1 MLKHSKFK
9 NMNLML
15 VASLAV
21 GVMTNTTL
29 ANADERESLEQLK
42 ATTTN
47 LIDLLVQEGV
57 LPKDKAEAMMKKASQ
72 DAAQQVKQAKAKEAE
87 LVSNGENIPQEKA
100 AQDDKSVRVQYVPE
114 HVKKEMRDEIQK
126 EVMTKLNYKAGTRLG
141 LPSWID
147 RIAFN
152 GDIRLRYENDSFSS
166 NNAPVA
172 ALNNTVRNANI
183 SNSTEDR
190 NRFRVR
196 ARLGADLEVNDW
208 LKGGLRLTTG
218 TLTDPVSPNQTEEVN
233 KGKYTIGLDRAYL
246 AASPLPWLSVKGG
259 RFSNPFFHTDLVWD
273 PDLALD
279 GVAAT
284 FTPKLNDTWSSFT
297 TVGAFPIEEIQ
308 SSEINKAKDKWL
320 YALQT
325 GIKWQAQ
332 NRSTAKLG
340 IAYYDYQ
347 NVEGQSNPTTNNFYD
362 ATVPAYRQ
370 KGNNTFDIN
379 TLNGGPNPA
388 GIDPIALASK
398 FELINLTG
406 QIDLLTFDPVH
417 VTLTGDYVKNIGF
430 DEGDIFRRTGRSGIN
445 GYKEETDGYQ
455 MRLDVGH
462 NSFNGGPS
470 TEVKPNDWQVSFAYK
485 RLEADAVLDAFT
497 DSDFHLGGTDAKG
510 WLLGGNY
517 AIDKNAWV
525 SARYFSA
532 DEISGPPLSIDV
544 LLIDF
549 IAKF

>member
-1 MLKHSKFK
+1 MLNQPLSERHAK
-9 NMNLML
+9 L
-15 VASLAV
+15 VLALSLAI
-21 GVMTNTTL
+21 GLGATAPL

-57 LPKDKAEAMMKKASQ
+57 LPKDKADAMMKKASQ
-72 DAAQQVKQAKAKEAE
+72 DAAQQVKQAKALEAT
-87 LVSNGENIPQEKA
+87 SADNTAQENSTQA
-100 AQDDKSVRVQYVPE
+100 DKSVRVQYVPE

-152 GDIRLRYENDSFSS
+152 GDMRLRYENDAFSS
-166 NNAPVA
+166 KNAPIT
-172 ALNNTVRNANI
+172 ALNNTVRNAGI

-190 NRFRVR
+190 DRFRLR
-196 ARLGADLEVNDW
+196 ARLGADIEVNDW
-208 LKGGLRLTTG
+208 LKGGIRLTTG
-218 TLTDPVSPNQTEEVN
+218 ALNDPVSPNQTEGIGQ
-233 KGKYTIGLDRAYL
+233 GKYTLGLDRAFL
-246 AASPLPWLSVKGG
+246 AASPYPWLSVVGG
-259 RFSNPFFHTDLVWD
+259 RFSNQFLNTDLLWD
-273 PDLALD
+273 PDLAFD
-279 GVAAT
+279 GFAAT
-284 FTPKLNDTWSSFT
+284 FKPKFNDSWSSFT

-308 SSEINKAKDKWL
+308 ASEVNKAKDKWL

-325 GIKWQAQ
+325 GIKWQAE
-332 NRSTAKLG
+332 NRTTAKLG
-340 IAYYDYQ
+340 IAYYDFQ
-347 NVEGQSNPTTNNFYD
+347 NVEGQSNLTGSDTLSG
-362 ATVPAYRQ
+362 TVPTFRQ
-370 KGNNTFDIN
+370 KGNNTFNIN
-379 TLNGGPNPA
+379 ALNNAAAISSTTTNQIG
-388 GIDPIALASK
+388 LASQFK
-398 FELINLTG
+398 LINLTG

-430 DEGDIFRRTGRSGIN
+430 DAKEIFKRTGN
-445 GYKEETDGYQ
+445 NYKKENAAYQ
-455 MRLDVGH
+455 VRLDVGH
-462 NSFNGGPS
+462 NSFNGGAS
-470 TEVKPNDWQVSFAYK
+470 TEVKPNDWQVSLAYK
-485 RLEADAVLDAFT
+485 RLEADSVLDAFT

-510 WLLGGNY
+510 WLVGGNY

-532 DEISGPPLSIDV
+532 DTISGIPLSIDV

>member
-1 MLKHSKFK
+1 MLNQPLSERNAK
-9 NMNLML
+9 LL
-15 VASLAV
+15 LALSLSIGLGA
-21 GVMTNTTL
+21 TAPL

-57 LPKDKAEAMMKKASQ
+57 LPKDKADAMMKKASQ
-72 DAAQQVKQAKAKEAE
+72 DAAQQVKQAKAVEATSAE
-87 LVSNGENIPQEKA
+87 NTAQENIPQA
-100 AQDDKSVRVQYVPE
+100 DKSVRVQYVPE

-141 LPSWID
+141 LPGWID

-152 GDIRLRYENDSFSS
+152 GDIRLRFENDSFSS
-166 NNAPVA
+166 ENAPLT
-172 ALNNTVRNANI
+172 ALNNTVRNAGI
-183 SNSTEDR
+183 LNSTEDR
-190 NRFRVR
+190 DRFRLR
-196 ARLGADLEVNDW
+196 ARLGADIEVNDW
-208 LKGGLRLTTG
+208 LKGGLQFVTGALTS
-218 TLTDPVSPNQTEEVN
+218 PVTPNQTQ
-233 KGKYTIGLDRAYL
+233 GIAQGTYTFGLDRAFL
-246 AASPLPWLSVKGG
+246 TASPLPWLSLQGG
-259 RFSNPFFHTDLVWD
+259 RFANPFLRTDLLWD
-273 PDLALD
+273 PDLAFD

-284 FTPKLNDTWSSFT
+284 VTPKFNDSWSSFT

-308 SSEINKAKDKWL
+308 SSEVNKAKDKWL

-332 NRSTAKLG
+332 NRTSAKLG

-347 NVEGQSNPTTNNFYD
+347 NVEGKSNPTGLDTYSG
-362 ATVPAYRQ
+362 TVPAFRQ
-370 KGNNTFDIN
+370 KGNNTFNIN
-379 TLNGGPNPA
+379 TLNGGLPSTNN
-388 GIDPIALASK
+388 IALASQ

-430 DEGDIFRRTGRSGIN
+430 DADEIFGRTGN
-445 GYKEETDGYQ
+445 KYKEENEGYQ
-455 MRLDVGH
+455 LRLDVGH
-462 NSFNGGPS
+462 NSFNGGAT
-470 TEVKPNDWQVSFAYK
+470 TEVKPKDWQVSLAYK
-485 RLEADAVLDAFT
+485 RLEADSVLDAFT
-497 DSDFHLGGTDAKG
+497 DSNFHLGGTDAKG
-510 WLLGGNY
+510 WLIGGNY

-532 DEISGPPLSIDV
+532 DTITGLPLSIDV
-544 LLIDF
+544 LLLDF

>member
-1 MLKHSKFK
+1 MLNQPLSERNAK
-9 NMNLML
+9 LL
-15 VASLAV
+15 LALSLSIGLGA
-21 GVMTNTTL
+21 TAPL

-57 LPKDKAEAMMKKASQ
+57 LPKDKADAMMKKASQ
-72 DAAQQVKQAKAKEAE
+72 DAAQQVKQAKAIEATSAE
-87 LVSNGENIPQEKA
+87 NTAQENIPQA
-100 AQDDKSVRVQYVPE
+100 DKSVRVQYVPE

-141 LPSWID
+141 LPGWID

-152 GDIRLRYENDSFSS
+152 GDIRLRFENDLFS
-166 NNAPVA
+166 NENAPITV
-172 ALNNTVRNANI
+172 LNNTVRNANI

-190 NRFRVR
+190 DRFRLR
-196 ARLGADLEVNDW
+196 ARLGADVEVNDW

-218 TLTDPVSPNQTEEVN
+218 TLTDPVSPNQTEGVGQ
-233 KGKYTIGLDRAYL
+233 GKYTLGLDRAFL
-246 AASPLPWLSVKGG
+246 AASPLPWLSLQGG
-259 RFSNPFFHTDLVWD
+259 RFANPFLHTDLLWD
-273 PDLALD
+273 PDLAFD
-279 GVAAT
+279 GIAAT
-284 FTPKLNDTWSSFT
+284 VTPKFNDSWSSFT

-308 SSEINKAKDKWL
+308 SSEVNKAKDKWL

-332 NRSTAKLG
+332 NRTSAKLG

-347 NVEGQSNPTTNNFYD
+347 NVEGKSNPTGLDTYSG
-362 ATVPAYRQ
+362 TVPAFRQ
-370 KGNNTFDIN
+370 KGNNTFNIN
-379 TLNGGPNPA
+379 TLNGGLPSTNN
-388 GIDPIALASK
+388 IALASQ
-398 FELINLTG
+398 FELVNLTG

-430 DEGDIFRRTGRSGIN
+430 DAGEIFRRTGN
-445 GYKEETDGYQ
+445 KYKEENEAYQ
-455 MRLDVGH
+455 LRLDVGH
-462 NSFNGGPS
+462 NSFNGGAS
-470 TEVKPNDWQVSFAYK
+470 TEVKPNDWQVSLAYK
-485 RLEADAVLDAFT
+485 RLEADSVLDAFT

-510 WLLGGNY
+510 WLIGGNY

-532 DEISGPPLSIDV
+532 DTITGLPLSIDV
-544 LLIDF
+544 LLLDF

>member
-1 MLKHSKFK
+1 MLKHSKFI
-9 NMNLML
+9 NTNLML

-72 DAAQQVKQAKAKEAE
+72 DAAQQVKQAKAKDAASGASAAE
-87 LVSNGENIPQEKA
+87 EKTV
-100 AQDDKSVRVQYVPE
+100 QDDKSVRVQYVPE

-152 GDIRLRYENDSFSS
+152 GDMRLRYENDSFSS

-183 SNSTEDR
+183 LNSTEDR
-190 NRFRVR
+190 NRFRLR
-196 ARLGADLEVNDW
+196 ARLGADIEVNDW

-218 TLTDPVSPNQTEEVN
+218 TLTDPVSPNQTEEIG
-233 KGKYTIGLDRAYL
+233 KGKYTVGLDRAYL
-246 AASPLPWLSVKGG
+246 AASPLPWLTVQGG
-259 RFSNPFFHTDLVWD
+259 RFSNPFLYTDLLWD
-273 PDLALD
+273 PDLAFD

-284 FTPKLNDTWSSFT
+284 FSPKFNDTWSSFT
-297 TVGAFPIEEIQ
+297 TAGAFPVEEIQ
-308 SSEINKAKDKWL
+308 SSEVNSAKDKWL

-325 GIKWQAQ
+325 GIKWQAL

-340 IAYYDYQ
+340 IAYYNYQ
-347 NVEGQSNPTTNNFYD
+347 NVEGRSNPTGLDTFSG
-362 ATVPAYRQ
+362 TVPAFRQ
-370 KGNNTFDIN
+370 KGNNTFNIN
-379 TLNGGPNPA
+379 TLNGGLSAANN
-388 GIDPIALASK
+388 IALASQ
-398 FELINLTG
+398 FELINVTG

-430 DEGDIFRRTGRSGIN
+430 DANEILKRTGN
-445 GYKEETDGYQ
+445 KYKEENEGYQ
-455 MRLDVGH
+455 VRLDVGH
-462 NSFNGGPS
+462 NSFNGGAS
-470 TEVKPNDWQVSFAYK
+470 TEVKPNDWQVSLAYK

-510 WLLGGNY
+510 WLISGNY

-525 SARYFSA
+525 SAKYFSA
-532 DEISGPPLSIDV
+532 DAISGPPLSIDV

>member
-1 MLKHSKFK
+1 MINNTSLKCSTKL
-9 NMNLML
+9 LMA
-15 VASLAV
+15 VSLSI
-21 GVMTNTTL
+21 GLGTSTTL
-29 ANADERESLEQLK
+29 ASADERESLEQLK

-57 LPKDKAEAMMKKASQ
+57 LPKDKADAMMKKASQ
-72 DAAQQVKQAKAKEAE
+72 DAAQQVKQAKAREAAD
-87 LVSNGENIPQEKA
+87 GESTAQTNIAP
-100 AQDDKSVRVQYVPE
+100 DDKSVRVQYVPE

-233 KGKYTIGLDRAYL
+233 KGKYTVGLDRAYL

-259 RFSNPFFHTDLVWD
+259 RFSNPFLHTDLVWD

-284 FTPKLNDTWSSFT
+284 FTPKFNDSWSSFT

-308 SSEINKAKDKWL
+308 SSEVNDAKDKWL

-325 GIKWQAQ
+325 GIKWQAE

-340 IAYYDYQ
+340 IAYYDYK
-347 NVEGQSNPTTNNFYD
+347 NVEGQSNLTGLDSFSG
-362 ATVPAYRQ
+362 TVPAFRQ

-379 TLNGGPNPA
+379 SLNGGLPGSNN
-388 GIDPIALASK
+388 IALASQ
-398 FELINLTG
+398 FELINVTG

-430 DEGDIFRRTGRSGIN
+430 DEKEIFKRTGID
-445 GYKEETDGYQ
+445 YKEENEGYQ
-455 MRLDVGH
+455 VRLDVGH
-462 NSFNGGPS
+462 NSFNGGANV
-470 TEVKPNDWQVSFAYK
+470 EVKPNDWQVSLAYK

-510 WLLGGNY
+510 WLVGGNY

-525 SARYFSA
+525 GARYFSA
-532 DEISGPPLSIDV
+532 DAISGPPLSIDV

>member
-1 MLKHSKFK
+1 MLNAQLLKSNTKV
-9 NMNLML
+9 M
-15 VASLAV
+15 LAV
-21 GVMTNTTL
+21 LLALAVMVNITH

-57 LPKDKAEAMMKKASQ
+57 LPKDKADAMMKKASQ
-72 DAAQQVKQAKAKEAE
+72 DAAQQVKQAKAKEAD
-87 LVSNGENIPQEKA
+87 LVSNGESISQEKI

-152 GDIRLRYENDSFSS
+152 GDMRLRYENDSFSS
-166 NNAPVA
+166 NNAPATV
-172 ALNNTVRNANI
+172 LNNTVRNANI

-190 NRFRVR
+190 NRFRLR

-218 TLTDPVSPNQTEEVN
+218 TLTDPVSPNQTEEIG

-246 AASPLPWLSVKGG
+246 AASPLPWLSVQGG
-259 RFSNPFFHTDLVWD
+259 RFSNPFLHTDLVWD
-273 PDLALD
+273 PDLAFD

-308 SSEINKAKDKWL
+308 SSEVNKAKDKWL

-347 NVEGQSNPTTNNFYD
+347 NVEGISNPTGLDTFSG
-362 ATVPAYRQ
+362 TVPAFRQ
-370 KGNNTFDIN
+370 KGNNTFNIN
-379 TLNGGPNPA
+379 TLNGGLSGANNV
-388 GIDPIALASK
+388 ALASQ

-406 QIDLLTFDPVH
+406 QISLLTFDPVH

-430 DEGDIFRRTGRSGIN
+430 DANEIFRRTGN
-445 GYKEETDGYQ
+445 NYKEENEGYQ

-462 NSFNGGPS
+462 NSFNGGAS
-470 TEVKPNDWQVSFAYK
+470 TEVKPNDWQVSLAYK
-485 RLEADAVLDAFT
+485 RLEADSVVDAFT

-510 WLLGGNY
+510 WLIGGNY
-517 AIDKNAWV
+517 AVDKNAWV

-532 DEISGPPLSIDV
+532 DAISGLPLSIDV

>member
-1 MLKHSKFK
+1 MINNTSLKCSTKL
-9 NMNLML
+9 LMA
-15 VASLAV
+15 VSLSI
-21 GVMTNTTL
+21 GLGTTTTL
-29 ANADERESLEQLK
+29 ASADERESLEQLK

-57 LPKDKAEAMMKKASQ
+57 LPKDKADAMMKKASQ
-72 DAAQQVKQAKAKEAE
+72 DAAQQVKQAKAKEAAD
-87 LVSNGENIPQEKA
+87 GESTAQTNIAPN
-100 AQDDKSVRVQYVPE
+100 DKSVRVQYVPE

-233 KGKYTIGLDRAYL
+233 KGKYTVGLDRAYL

-259 RFSNPFFHTDLVWD
+259 RFSNPFLHTDLVWD

-284 FTPKLNDTWSSFT
+284 FTPKFNDSWSSFT

-308 SSEINKAKDKWL
+308 SSEVNDAEDKWL

-325 GIKWQAQ
+325 GIKWQAE

-340 IAYYDYQ
+340 IAYYDYK
-347 NVEGQSNPTTNNFYD
+347 NVEGQSNLTGLDSFSG
-362 ATVPAYRQ
+362 TVPAFRQ

-379 TLNGGPNPA
+379 SLNGGLPGSNN
-388 GIDPIALASK
+388 IALASQ
-398 FELINLTG
+398 FELINVTG

-430 DEGDIFRRTGRSGIN
+430 DEKEILKRTGVN
-445 GYKEETDGYQ
+445 YKEENEGYQ

-462 NSFNGGPS
+462 NSFNGGANV
-470 TEVKPNDWQVSFAYK
+470 EVKPNDWQVSLAYK

-510 WLLGGNY
+510 WLVGGNY

-525 SARYFSA
+525 GARYFSA
-532 DEISGPPLSIDV
+532 DAISGPPLSIDV

-549 IAKF
+549 VAKF

>member
-15 VASLAV
+15 LASLAV
-21 GVMTNTTL
+21 GVMTNITL

-87 LVSNGENIPQEKA
+87 LVSNGENNSQEKV

-172 ALNNTVRNANI
+172 TLNNTVRNANI
-183 SNSTEDR
+183 ANSTEDR

-196 ARLGADLEVNDW
+196 ARLGADLEVNEW

-218 TLTDPVSPNQTEEVN
+218 ALTSPVTPNQTEGLGQ
-233 KGKYTIGLDRAYL
+233 GKYTFGLDRVFL
-246 AASPLPWLSVKGG
+246 AASPYPWLSVVGG
-259 RFSNPFFHTDLVWD
+259 RFANPFLHTDLLWD
-273 PDLALD
+273 PDLAFD
-279 GVAAT
+279 GFAAT
-284 FTPKLNDTWSSFT
+284 FKPKFNDSWSSFT

-308 SSEINKAKDKWL
+308 SSEVNKAKDKWL

-347 NVEGQSNPTTNNFYD
+347 NVEGQSNPAGLD
-362 ATVPAYRQ
+362 AFSGTVPAFRQ
-370 KGNNTFDIN
+370 KGNNTFNIN
-379 TLNGGPNPA
+379 TLNGGLPGANN
-388 GIDPIALASK
+388 IALASQ

-430 DEGDIFRRTGRSGIN
+430 DENEIFKRTGNR
-445 GYKEETDGYQ
+445 YKEENEGYQ
-455 MRLDVGH
+455 MRLDIGH
-462 NSFNGGPS
+462 NGFNGGA
-470 TEVKPNDWQVSFAYK
+470 TVEVKPNDWQVSLAYK

-497 DSDFHLGGTDAKG
+497 DSNFHLGGTDAKG
-510 WLLGGNY
+510 WLIGGNY

-532 DEISGPPLSIDV
+532 DAITGLPLSIDV

>member
-9 NMNLML
+9 NSKLML
-15 VASLAV
+15 VTSLTL
-21 GVMTNTTL
+21 GVMANTTL
-29 ANADERESLEQLK
+29 VNADERESLEQLK

-72 DAAQQVKQAKAKEAE
+72 DAAQQVKQARVKEAE
-87 LVSNGENIPQEKA
+87 DAQALQENPELAGAMAPK
-100 AQDDKSVRVQYVPE
+100 QDPKSVRVQYVPE

-152 GDIRLRYENDSFSS
+152 GDIRLRYENDSYSS
-166 NNAPVA
+166 KNAPVA
-172 ALNNTVRNANI
+172 VLNNTVRNANI

-190 NRFRVR
+190 NRFRLR

-218 TLTDPVSPNQTEEVN
+218 TLSDPVSPNQTEEVG
-233 KGKYTIGLDRAYL
+233 KGKYTVGLDRAYL
-246 AASPLPWLSVKGG
+246 AASPLPWLSIQGG
-259 RFSNPFFHTDLVWD
+259 RFSNPFFNTDLVWD

-284 FTPKLNDTWSSFT
+284 FAPKFNDSWSSFT

-308 SSEINKAKDKWL
+308 SSEVNKAKDKWL

-347 NVEGQSNPTTNNFYD
+347 NVEGQFWN
-362 ATVPAYRQ
+362 R
-370 KGNNTFDIN
+370 
-379 TLNGGPNPA
+379 
-388 GIDPIALASK
+388 AS
-398 FELINLTG
+398 I
-406 QIDLLTFDPVH
+406 
-417 VTLTGDYVKNIGF
+417 
-430 DEGDIFRRTGRSGIN
+430 
-445 GYKEETDGYQ
+445 
-455 MRLDVGH
+455 
-462 NSFNGGPS
+462 
-470 TEVKPNDWQVSFAYK
+470 
-485 RLEADAVLDAFT
+485 
-497 DSDFHLGGTDAKG
+497 
-510 WLLGGNY
+510 
-517 AIDKNAWV
+517 
-525 SARYFSA
+525 
-532 DEISGPPLSIDV
+532 
-544 LLIDF
+544 
-549 IAKF
+549 

>member
-1 MLKHSKFK
+1 MLNQPLSERNAK
-9 NMNLML
+9 LL
-15 VASLAV
+15 LALSLSIGLGA
-21 GVMTNTTL
+21 TAPL

-57 LPKDKAEAMMKKASQ
+57 LPKDKADAMMKKASQ
-72 DAAQQVKQAKAKEAE
+72 DAAQQVKQAKAIEATSAE
-87 LVSNGENIPQEKA
+87 NTAQENIPQA
-100 AQDDKSVRVQYVPE
+100 DKSVRVQYVPE

-141 LPSWID
+141 LPGWID

-152 GDIRLRYENDSFSS
+152 GDIRLRFENDSFSS
-166 NNAPVA
+166 ENAPLT
-172 ALNNTVRNANI
+172 ALNNTVRNAGI
-183 SNSTEDR
+183 LNSTEDR
-190 NRFRVR
+190 DRFRLR
-196 ARLGADLEVNDW
+196 ARLGADIEVNDW
-208 LKGGLRLTTG
+208 LKGGLQFVTGALTS
-218 TLTDPVSPNQTEEVN
+218 PVTPNQTQGIAQ
-233 KGKYTIGLDRAYL
+233 GKYTFGLDRAFL
-246 AASPLPWLSVKGG
+246 TASPLPWLSLQGG
-259 RFSNPFFHTDLVWD
+259 RFANPFLRTDLLWD
-273 PDLALD
+273 PDLAFD

-284 FTPKLNDTWSSFT
+284 VTPKFNDSWSSFT

-308 SSEINKAKDKWL
+308 SSEVNKAKDKWL

-332 NRSTAKLG
+332 NRTTAKLG

-347 NVEGQSNPTTNNFYD
+347 NVEGKSNPTGLDTYSG
-362 ATVPAYRQ
+362 TVPAFRQ
-370 KGNNTFDIN
+370 KGNNTFNIN
-379 TLNGGPNPA
+379 TLNDGLPSTNN
-388 GIDPIALASK
+388 IALASQ

-430 DEGDIFRRTGRSGIN
+430 DADEIFGRTGN
-445 GYKEETDGYQ
+445 KYKEENEGYQ
-455 MRLDVGH
+455 LRLDVGH
-462 NSFNGGPS
+462 NSFNGGAT
-470 TEVKPNDWQVSFAYK
+470 TEVKPKDWQVSLAYK
-485 RLEADAVLDAFT
+485 RLEADSVLDAFT
-497 DSDFHLGGTDAKG
+497 DSNFHLGGTDAKG
-510 WLLGGNY
+510 WLLSGNY

-532 DEISGPPLSIDV
+532 DTITGLPLSIDV
-544 LLIDF
+544 LLLDF

>member
-1 MLKHSKFK
+1 MLNAPLSERHAK
-9 NMNLML
+9 LL
-15 VASLAV
+15 LALSLSIGLGA
-21 GVMTNTTL
+21 TAPL

-57 LPKDKAEAMMKKASQ
+57 LPKDKAEAMMKKASL
-72 DAAQQVKQAKAKEAE
+72 DAAQQVKQAKAIEA
-87 LVSNGENIPQEKA
+87 VSAENTAQENITQA
-100 AQDDKSVRVQYVPE
+100 DKSVRVQYVPE

-166 NNAPVA
+166 NNAPIEI
-172 ALNNTVRNANI
+172 LNNSVRHANI

-190 NRFRVR
+190 DRFRLR
-196 ARLGADLEVNDW
+196 ARLGADVEVNDW

-218 TLTDPVSPNQTEEVN
+218 TLTDPVSPNQTEGVAQ
-233 KGKYTIGLDRAYL
+233 GKYTLGLDRAFL
-246 AASPLPWLSVKGG
+246 AASPLPWLSVQGG
-259 RFSNPFFHTDLVWD
+259 RFSNPFLHTDLVWD
-273 PDLALD
+273 PDLAFD

-284 FTPKLNDTWSSFT
+284 FTPKFNDTWSSFT
-297 TVGAFPIEEIQ
+297 TVGAFPIEETQ
-308 SSEINKAKDKWL
+308 SSEENKAKDKWL

-332 NRSTAKLG
+332 NRTSAKLG
-340 IAYYDYQ
+340 IAYYNYQ
-347 NVEGQSNPTTNNFYD
+347 NVEGKSNSTTDDDYSG
-362 ATVPAYRQ
+362 TVPAFRQ
-370 KGNNTFDIN
+370 KGNNTFNIN
-379 TLNGGPNPA
+379 TLNGGLSGANN
-388 GIDPIALASK
+388 IALASQ
-398 FELINLTG
+398 FELVNLTG

-430 DEGDIFRRTGRSGIN
+430 DADEIFGRTGN
-445 GYKEETDGYQ
+445 KYEEENEAYQ
-455 MRLDVGH
+455 LRLDVGH
-462 NSFNGGPS
+462 NSFNGGAS
-470 TEVKPNDWQVSFAYK
+470 TEVKQNDWQVSLAYK
-485 RLEADAVLDAFT
+485 RLEADSVLDAFT

-510 WLLGGNY
+510 WLVGGNY

-532 DEISGPPLSIDV
+532 DSITGLPFSIDV

>member
-1 MLKHSKFK
+1 MLNQPLSERNAK
-9 NMNLML
+9 LL
-15 VASLAV
+15 LALSLSIGLGA
-21 GVMTNTTL
+21 TAPL

-57 LPKDKAEAMMKKASQ
+57 LPKDKADAMMKKASQ
-72 DAAQQVKQAKAKEAE
+72 DAAQQVKQAKAVEATSAE
-87 LVSNGENIPQEKA
+87 NTAQENIPQA
-100 AQDDKSVRVQYVPE
+100 DKSVRVQYVPE

-141 LPSWID
+141 LPGWID

-152 GDIRLRYENDSFSS
+152 GDIRLRFENDSFSS
-166 NNAPVA
+166 ENAPLT
-172 ALNNTVRNANI
+172 ALNNTVRNAGI
-183 SNSTEDR
+183 LNSTEDR
-190 NRFRVR
+190 DRFRLR
-196 ARLGADLEVNDW
+196 ARLGADIEVNDW
-208 LKGGLRLTTG
+208 LKGGLQFVTGALTS
-218 TLTDPVSPNQTEEVN
+218 PVTPNQTQGIAQ
-233 KGKYTIGLDRAYL
+233 GKYTFGLDRAFL
-246 AASPLPWLSVKGG
+246 TASPLPWLSLQGG
-259 RFSNPFFHTDLVWD
+259 RFANPFLRTDLLWD
-273 PDLALD
+273 PDLAFD

-284 FTPKLNDTWSSFT
+284 VTPKFNDSWSSFT

-308 SSEINKAKDKWL
+308 SSEVNKAKDKWL

-332 NRSTAKLG
+332 NRTSAKLG

-347 NVEGQSNPTTNNFYD
+347 NVEGKSNPTGLDTYSG
-362 ATVPAYRQ
+362 TVPAFRQ
-370 KGNNTFDIN
+370 KGNNTFNIN
-379 TLNGGPNPA
+379 TLNGGLPSTNN
-388 GIDPIALASK
+388 IALASQ

-430 DEGDIFRRTGRSGIN
+430 DADEIFGRTGN
-445 GYKEETDGYQ
+445 KYKEENEGYQ
-455 MRLDVGH
+455 LRLDVGH
-462 NSFNGGPS
+462 NSFNGGAT
-470 TEVKPNDWQVSFAYK
+470 TEVKPKDWQVSLAYK
-485 RLEADAVLDAFT
+485 RLEADSVLDAFT
-497 DSDFHLGGTDAKG
+497 DSNFHLGGTDAKG
-510 WLLGGNY
+510 WLIGGNY

-532 DEISGPPLSIDV
+532 DTITGLPLSIDV
-544 LLIDF
+544 LLLDF

>member
-1 MLKHSKFK
+1 MLNNPLLERHTKLLLSI
-9 NMNLML
+9 
-15 VASLAV
+15 SLSIGLCA
-21 GVMTNTTL
+21 TATL

-57 LPKDKAEAMMKKASQ
+57 LPKDKADAMMKKASQ
-72 DAAQQVKQAKAKEAE
+72 DAAQQVKLANQAEKNKPLDVRGNVE
-87 LVSNGENIPQEKA
+87 LGTGTV

-152 GDIRLRYENDSFSS
+152 GDVRLRYENDSFSS
-166 NNAPVA
+166 NNAPVDKF
-172 ALNNTVRNANI
+172 LFPQRNYNI

-190 NRFRVR
+190 NRFRLR

-308 SSEINKAKDKWL
+308 SSEVNKAKDKWL

-340 IAYYDYQ
+340 ISYYDYQ
-347 NVEGQSNPTTNNFYD
+347 NVEGKSNPTLLDTFSG
-362 ATVPAYRQ
+362 TVPAYRQ
-370 KGNNTFDIN
+370 KGNNTFNIN
-379 TLNGGPNPA
+379 TLNGGLPGANN
-388 GIDPIALASK
+388 IALASQ

-430 DEGDIFRRTGRSGIN
+430 DENEIFKRTGNR
-445 GYKEETDGYQ
+445 YKEENEGYQ

-462 NSFNGGPS
+462 NSFNGGAS
-470 TEVKPNDWQVSFAYK
+470 TEVKPNDWQVSLAYK
-485 RLEADAVLDAFT
+485 RLEADSVLDAFT

-510 WLLGGNY
+510 WLVGGNY

>member
-9 NMNLML
+9 DMNLML

-21 GVMTNTTL
+21 CLMTNAPL

-72 DAAQQVKQAKAKEAE
+72 DAASQVKQAKAKEAADAQALKENPE
-87 LVSNGENIPQEKA
+87 LAGVITPK
-100 AQDDKSVRVQYVPE
+100 QDDKSVRVQYVPE

-166 NNAPVA
+166 NNAPVGFFDND
-172 ALNNTVRNANI
+172 LRNSNLA
-183 SNSTEDR
+183 NSTEDR

-218 TLTDPVSPNQTEEVN
+218 TLTDPVSPNQTEEIN

-273 PDLALD
+273 PDLAFD

-297 TVGAFPIEEIQ
+297 TVGAFPIEETQ

-325 GIKWQAQ
+325 GIKWQVQ
-332 NRSTAKLG
+332 NRSAVKLG

-347 NVEGQSNPTTNNFYD
+347 NVEGQSNPNTNNFFD

-370 KGNNTFDIN
+370 KGNNTFNIN
-379 TLNGGPNPA
+379 DLNAGPNPA
-388 GIDPIALASK
+388 GVDPIALASK

-430 DEGDIFRRTGRSGIN
+430 DASEIFRRTGN
-445 GYKEETDGYQ
+445 NYKEENEGYQ

-462 NSFNGGPS
+462 NSFNGGAS
-470 TEVKPNDWQVSFAYK
+470 TEVKPNDWQVSLAYK
-485 RLEADAVLDAFT
+485 RLEADSVLDAFT

-510 WLLGGNY
+510 WLVGGNY

-532 DEISGPPLSIDV
+532 DEISGLPLSIDV